1 MDFTITTQGKA
12 YGLDVETASDDPL
25 KEKETEVNEGNATD
39 EYDLIGGI
47 KSKDI
52 RVLITEAD
60 SQSWG
65 KLYGMNNDGT
75 QRLTLDKNTGMIKW
89 ENRGTS
95 LVHELTPS
103 YNVEVRLGNISILSA
118 TKQFKVKETN
128 LPTEE

>member
-1 MDFTITTQGKA
+1 
-12 YGLDVETASDDPL
+12 
-25 KEKETEVNEGNATD
+25 
-39 EYDLIGGI
+39 
-47 KSKDI
+47 
-52 RVLITEAD
+52 
-60 SQSWG
+60 
-65 KLYGMNNDGT
+65 MNNDGT